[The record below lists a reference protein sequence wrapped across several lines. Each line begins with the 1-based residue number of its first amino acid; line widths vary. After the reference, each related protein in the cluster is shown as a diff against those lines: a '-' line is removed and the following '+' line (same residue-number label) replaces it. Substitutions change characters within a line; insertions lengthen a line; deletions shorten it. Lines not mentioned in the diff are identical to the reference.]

1 MLNQFV
7 AFAVNNLFLVVA
19 GGLVAVYLA
28 YKFWQKVDS
37 MVRSIQD
44 WQQLVFVAVKYI
56 AVVALLFGL
65 GRWIYGTLN
74 SAVIAAV
81 NSGSVQVT
89 GQAVVD
95 IAGAVDQLVGWD
107 GGGGLGSGVLTTSD
121 LSNAVQLL
129 QPATQSAVDAAESV
143 TSTTLEFKPLEE
155 LFSASAPV
163 VVNPVVQ
170 QAAVNAAINAPAS
183 APVANYVV
191 QPGDN
196 LNAIAKR
203 LGIDA
208 NALCA
213 ANGLG
218 NCSLIRVGQSLV
230 MPGSVA
236 ASLNETVAAETSA
249 KIRQVRPAAV
259 GYYTEPKLNQS
270 YIPRSWNVLE
280 QGEMS
285 VGAPALS
292 TPAAGSEVFASF
304 PTN

>member
-28 YKFWQKVDS
+28 YRFWVKVDT
-37 MVRSIQD
+37 MVRSISD
-44 WQQLVFVAVKYI
+44 WGELIFVAAKYVI
-56 AVVALLFGL
+56 IVAMLFGL

-81 NSGSVQVT
+81 NSGSVQTT

-107 GGGGLGSGVLTTSD
+107 GGAGLGSGMLTTSD
-121 LSNAVQLL
+121 LSNAIQML
-129 QPATQSAVDAAESV
+129 QPATQSATENAAESA

-208 NALCA
+208 KALCA

-236 ASLNETVAAETSA
+236 ASLTETVAADTSA

-285 VGAPALS
+285 VGAPALA
-292 TPAAGSEVFASF
+292 TPAAGGVFASF

>member
-81 NSGSVQVT
+81 NSGSVQTT

-107 GGGGLGSGVLTTSD
+107 GGGGLGSGMLTTSD

-155 LFSASAPV
+155 LFSTSAPV

-183 APVANYVV
+183 APVANYIV

-208 NALCA
+208 KALCA
-213 ANGLG
+213 ANGLN

-292 TPAAGSEVFASF
+292 TPAAGNEVFASF